1 MEEEGG
7 LLNNLNLSEKI
18 QFKIM
23 KQNTLFQVTL
33 YCRVECPI
41 YNDNL
46 KSFVLS
52 VINEPYVSLF
62 ALVLLFLLAHLHA
75 RKVISSKLLIRFRLN
90 GTLVNRTCPSSNK
103 NHLKLKRHSFE
114 TQGCVFF
121 SKKGKFFVS

>member
-62 ALVLLFLLAHLHA
+62 ALVLLFLLAE
-75 RKVISSKLLIRFRLN
+75 IMEITF
-90 GTLVNRTCPSSNK
+90 TC
-103 NHLKLKRHSFE
+103 
-114 TQGCVFF
+114 
-121 SKKGKFFVS
+121 